1 MAIQWTAVC
10 TADTPPVVNAGGGLD
25 CATAMQVVPFKYLS
39 EDEQSLGS
47 LLSLSSADATA
58 ISFAMISVWAIA
70 WGVKMAIRT
79 LKGNSNEQET
89 D

>member
-1 MAIQWTAVC
+1 MAIQWVAVC
-10 TADTPPVVNAGGGLD
+10 SSDLAPAVDGSGVLICPTVV
-25 CATAMQVVPFKYLS
+25 QVVPFKYLS

-58 ISFAMISVWAIA
+58 VSFAIIGVWLAA
-70 WGVKMAIRT
+70 WGVKMAIRV
-79 LKGNSNEQET
+79 LRGNDNVEF